1 MYFSLL
7 NGQIELTKYVDSG
20 IQFDSNK
27 ITRSFNLVLL
37 GGINNSNQYNIKLYM
52 IPPSNTRLKPLVILF
67 VN

>member
-20 IQFDSNK
+20 IQFDINK

>member
-20 IQFDSNK
+20 IQFDNNK

-37 GGINNSNQYNIKLYM
+37 GGINNSNRYNIKLYM
-52 IPPSNTRLKPLVILF
+52 IPPSNTRLKPLIILF

>member
-7 NGQIELTKYVDSG
+7 NGQTELTKYVDSG
-20 IQFDSNK
+20 IQFDNNK

>member
-20 IQFDSNK
+20 IQFDNNK

-37 GGINNSNQYNIKLYM
+37 GGINNSNRYNIKLCM

>member
-20 IQFDSNK
+20 IQFDNNK